1 MKANTI
7 QAKTDKDIK
16 VDIQGL
22 PNQVTEALE
31 NKK

>member
-22 PNQVTEALE
+22 PKQVTEALE
-31 NKK
+31 K